1 MLPEF
6 SYPSETHRQSPDLSQ
21 TQLRRLQAQRQQQ
34 RPHWSEPLP
43 TPPEVEF
50 QAAANDDLKMLALLA
65 AVRQLSDEHGGS
77 VASQLDTWNYGR
89 G

>member
-6 SYPSETHRQSPDLSQ
+6 SYPSETHRQSRDLSQ

-65 AVRQLSDEHGGS
+65 AVRQIADQKGNNVKE
-77 VASQLDTWNYGR
+77 QLNVWVVS
-89 G
+89 